1 MDNMTPC
8 RERVEELRSLV
19 RSQED
24 ALHALEKAF
33 SQEAEHLRR
42 HDQARCLDALEAR
55 VAQEAAHI
63 RHMETL
69 ASLGHNTATLFSGLP
84 VFALGSLA
92 AAALHTKEHSLSIGA
107 KLATRSF
114 TRTETFGTVVVAVG
128 PKGIPDGV
136 SVVSLS
142 QYARELDMS
151 ESQVIA
157 IVKERGYR
165 LMTPEEF
172 LSALDEL
179 KKRVLKE
186 VLTLPAASARLLLKP
201 PAKDAE

>member
-8 RERVEELRSLV
+8 RELVEELRSLV
-19 RSQED
+19 RLQEG
-24 ALHALEKAF
+24 ALHYLEKAF
-33 SQEAEHLRR
+33 SEEAELLRR
-42 HDQARCLDALEAR
+42 HDQASCLDALEAR

-63 RHMETL
+63 RRMETA
-69 ASLGHNTATLFSGLP
+69 ASLGYSTATLFGGLAA
-84 VFALGSLA
+84 FALGSLA
-92 AAALHTKEHSLSIGA
+92 AAALHTEEHPLSVGA
-107 KLATRSF
+107 KLAAQSL

-128 PKGIPDGV
+128 PKGVPAEV